1 MIEEELYLLRAYK
14 TKKNID
20 LYESML
26 RIFIVKS
33 LTTKNKE
40 NTLKRRYMLLENCK
54 SKFEK
59 RLYLF
64 ELDIINTINEQ
75 MLQNNEKRVDIENKL
90 TMFRFNNMMKQI
102 FEIKKELKL
111 QLL

>member
-1 MIEEELYLLRAYK
+1 MIEEETHLLRAYK
-14 TKKNID
+14 TNKNID

-26 RIFIVKS
+26 RMFIVNS

-40 NTLKRRYMLLENCK
+40 NTLKRTYMLLKNCK

-64 ELDIINTINEQ
+64 ELNIINTISKKT
-75 MLQNNEKRVDIENKL
+75 LLNNEKRVNVENKL
-90 TMFRFNNMMKQI
+90 IMFKFNNMMNQI
-102 FEIKKELKL
+102 FEIKEALKL

>member
-1 MIEEELYLLRAYK
+1 MIEEESHLLRAYK
-14 TKKNID
+14 INKNIT

-26 RIFIVKS
+26 RMFIVNS

-40 NTLKRRYMLLENCK
+40 NTLKRTYMLLENCK

-64 ELDIINTINEQ
+64 ELNIINTISKKT
-75 MLQNNEKRVDIENKL
+75 LLNNEKRVNVENKL
-90 TMFRFNNMMKQI
+90 IMFKFNNMMNQI
-102 FEIKKELKL
+102 FEIKEAFKL